1 MLFSQQ
7 LEANRHAHTMALV
20 SPRDLAQLLLVALV
34 QVAPSK
40 TFTLQAQLASSGSPT
55 GRPAGQSARSLA
67 RLLIRLA
74 SLLEAERERER
85 ERESH
90 LLACLRVRRLPA
102 RLRVSCASMWAC
114 PERRPEGE
122 GGQQAGAAP
131 PARSANDRLTPARD
145 VSNGQR
151 LSSKSLTTAAVHRS
165 ASIDHTRA
173 LQLDQCGKRPRVV
186 LAAASRLNCRQKF
199 FKPKRA
205 RESWLAN

>member
-1 MLFSQQ
+1 MLAARSLLFKCRLSTFRNSRGQLDDLATLAAKFLAAHLARPPNWSRPFGWRKPIAECCGMLFSQQ

-85 ERESH
+85 ERATCWP
-90 LLACLRVRRLPA
+90 ACECADCRLGSEFRARPCGRV
-102 RLRVSCASMWAC
+102 
-114 PERRPEGE
+114 
-122 GGQQAGAAP
+122 Q
-131 PARSANDRLTPARD
+131 SAD
-145 VSNGQR
+145 QR
-151 LSSKSLTTAAVHRS
+151 
-165 ASIDHTRA
+165 
-173 LQLDQCGKRPRVV
+173 GK
-186 LAAASRLNCRQKF
+186 AASRPVPPPRRGAQMID
-199 FKPKRA
+199 
-205 RESWLAN
+205 